1 MTEARPRPRILVLAS
16 TYPRWAGDPEP
27 GFVHAL
33 SARLSIGHDVVVV
46 CPHSPGSEVDEVLD
60 GVRVVRYRYAPSR
73 WETLVSD
80 GGIMGNLGRARWKW
94 LLLPGFVLGQ
104 LLAVVRLLRQLRP
117 GAVHAHWIIPQG
129 LVAVIAL
136 AISRVPAGLLVT
148 SHGADLYS
156 LRSRGLMAIKRLVLR
171 RADAITVVS
180 RAMVPA
186 VQGILPGAKVEVE
199 PMGVDLKRYA
209 PDPTVERSANEVLFV
224 GRLVEKKGVGHLL
237 DAWVQVLAQRPDARL
252 DIVGFGPLEAQLKA
266 RCEALGISGSVRFVG
281 PLPQDALPGKYRRAA
296 VFVAPFIVAA
306 DGDQEGLGL
315 VLVEAAGC
323 GCPVVAGD
331 VPAVRDVLGGSNAG
345 TIVAADNPGALS
357 RAILDAMQ
365 GGAIDPAAVARFD
378 WDARAAAYAGLLA
391 GMRAQ

>member
-1 MTEARPRPRILVLAS
+1 M
-16 TYPRWAGDPEP
+16 
-27 GFVHAL
+27 
-33 SARLSIGHDVVVV
+33 
-46 CPHSPGSEVDEVLD
+46 
-60 GVRVVRYRYAPSR
+60 
-73 WETLVSD
+73 
-80 GGIMGNLGRARWKW
+80 
-94 LLLPGFVLGQ
+94 
-104 LLAVVRLLRQLRP
+104 
-117 GAVHAHWIIPQG
+117 
-129 LVAVIAL
+129 
-136 AISRVPAGLLVT
+136 
-148 SHGADLYS
+148 
-156 LRSRGLMAIKRLVLR
+156 
-171 RADAITVVS
+171 
-180 RAMVPA
+180 
-186 VQGILPGAKVEVE
+186 
-199 PMGVDLKRYA
+199 
-209 PDPTVERSANEVLFV
+209 
-224 GRLVEKKGVGHLL
+224 
-237 DAWVQVLAQRPDARL
+237 
-252 DIVGFGPLEAQLKA
+252 
-266 RCEALGISGSVRFVG
+266 RFVG